1 MKPKYLE
8 DEDVVK
14 KAFDFFDKDKDGNIS
29 IEEIK
34 MVLKRKNADIDDD
47 LWIELFKEVD
57 SNDDALISF
66 EEFQNMIN
74 LYIQERYKD

>member
-1 MKPKYLE
+1 LKPKYLE